1 MILLESIDSRILVQV
16 FRRICRDHRNHLLLS
31 FNEESRFLFRETDT
45 VEKKTLPI
53 EIRTVLSRKTFAS
66 LFSSFIRPVWIIRLP
81 LWRVVESRLLEHSRG
96 RRGWI
101 GSIDPDRRRSFLNN
115 QNPEEHIESALVAV
129 TNFSSFFF
137 VSRATGWS
145 RLRISILSPVFHP
158 PLPTRTIVISVLD
171 KLLWEACC
179 RGVNR
184 NVVSLF
190 EKGRS
195 SWSMIGQ
202 VFFFFYPWLRI
213 LDIGVILIIRELI

>member
-45 VEKKTLPI
+45 VEKETLPI

-96 RRGWI
+96 RRGRI

-137 VSRATGWS
+137 CLESH
-145 RLRISILSPVFHP
+145 RLITPSNFDSFARFSSPFAHSNDRN
-158 PLPTRTIVISVLD
+158 LGLGQTTLRSVL
-171 KLLWEACC
+171 
-179 RGVNR
+179 
-184 NVVSLF
+184 S
-190 EKGRS
+190 RS
-195 SWSMIGQ
+195 
-202 VFFFFYPWLRI
+202 
-213 LDIGVILIIRELI
+213 E